1 MAAQVAHVLLMA
13 IERARYITVLA
24 EAMVYFRTGENQIYG
39 LRILRNC
46 LLKNHAQ
53 RTGLPVASVRDSG
66 MTQIPS
72 VAVTSI
78 GIS

>member
-1 MAAQVAHVLLMA
+1 
-13 IERARYITVLA
+13 
-24 EAMVYFRTGENQIYG
+24 
-39 LRILRNC
+39 